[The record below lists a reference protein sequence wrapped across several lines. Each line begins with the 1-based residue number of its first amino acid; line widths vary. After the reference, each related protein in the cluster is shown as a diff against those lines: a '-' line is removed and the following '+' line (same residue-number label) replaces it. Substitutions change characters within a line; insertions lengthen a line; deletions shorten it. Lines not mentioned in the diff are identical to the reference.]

1 MANVK
6 FDVQLDDGAKM
17 PVRAHDTDVGYDV
30 CANEVEFVYAH
41 KTWWQRLF
49 NIEPRIITV
58 KCNTGV
64 HLTPIGKT
72 SWVMGVPNSRV
83 SKQPF
88 VLGNSCGII
97 DPDYTGSIRYIYN
110 VLPQGSTK
118 EMNKIVKEYFVKGA
132 VVGQLIVV
140 SRYGMT
146 INKVEQL
153 EETDR
158 GDGGF
163 GSTAK

>member
-1 MANVK
+1 
-6 FDVQLDDGAKM
+6 M

-30 CANEVEFVYAH
+30 CANEVEFVYAT

-64 HLTPIGKT
+64 HLSPKDKKY
-72 SWVMGVPNSRV
+72 WFMAVPNSRV

-88 VLGNSCGII
+88 VMGNSIGII
-97 DPDYTGSIRYIYN
+97 DPDYTGSVRLFYN
-110 VLPQGSTK
+110 VIPMGSAK
-118 EMNKIVKEYFVKGA
+118 EMNKIVKDYFVKGA
-132 VVGQLIVV
+132 VVGQFIVV
-140 SRYGMT
+140 SRHEMAF
-146 INKVEQL
+146 NAVEEL
-153 EETDR
+153 EKTVR

-163 GSTAK
+163 GSTAKK